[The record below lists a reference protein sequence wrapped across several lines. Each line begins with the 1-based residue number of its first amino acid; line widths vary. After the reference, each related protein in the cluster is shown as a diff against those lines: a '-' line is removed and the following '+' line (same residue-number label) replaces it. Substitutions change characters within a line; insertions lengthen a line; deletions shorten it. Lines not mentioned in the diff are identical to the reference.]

1 MVVSIERESLIFLL
15 RFFNN
20 SAFKVH
26 GTKPWDLTGDIVAIY
41 RVIKEFDVFN
51 LGAQFHCVLS
61 GLKIFDGGDG
71 ISILQRIAI
80 GI

>member
-1 MVVSIERESLIFLL
+1 M
-15 RFFNN
+15 
-20 SAFKVH
+20 
-26 GTKPWDLTGDIVAIY
+26 TIY
-41 RVIKEFDVFN
+41 GVIKKFDVFDFC
-51 LGAQFHCVLS
+51 AQFDCVLP